1 LKINSAGKSAG
12 RFFSVCASSALSTR
26 RMLSARG
33 AATTSDDGY
42 GGLCAM
48 QGGLTVSPELFR
60 DRRQAIF
67 ALYRYQRP

>member
-1 LKINSAGKSAG
+1 
-12 RFFSVCASSALSTR
+12 
-26 RMLSARG
+26 MLSARG